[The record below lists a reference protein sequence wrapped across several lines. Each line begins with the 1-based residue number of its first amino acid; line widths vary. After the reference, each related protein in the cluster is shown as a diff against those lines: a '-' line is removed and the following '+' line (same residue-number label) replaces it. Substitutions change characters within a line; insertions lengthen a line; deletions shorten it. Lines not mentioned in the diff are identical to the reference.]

1 MSIIKCLLP
10 LFLTFRVVTS
20 RSGVTFNPSPLGTR
34 HWKVVWLMLC
44 SAVVIFIPM
53 GTFGT
58 ISGGRDN
65 RSYRLLL
72 IFQIC
77 ATTPSGL
84 DVKSQLICTFFSPS
98 VRFIIPLFMVGIV
111 RQKPEN
117 YYITLYI
124 ILTMSC

>member
-1 MSIIKCLLP
+1 
-10 LFLTFRVVTS
+10 
-20 RSGVTFNPSPLGTR
+20 
-34 HWKVVWLMLC
+34 
-44 SAVVIFIPM
+44 M

-77 ATTPSGL
+77 ATTPSEL
-84 DVKSQLICTFFSPS
+84 DVKSQLICTCFSPS

-117 YYITLYI
+117 YYITLLCYTNNVMLDSKFTAYI
-124 ILTMSC
+124 LFLTISKKYEICRLHNQL